1 MRGPPVAVALLLAGA
16 PAAAEDPASPPPGA
30 PPGVP
35 VMPTGKTATEG
46 PAEPDPLRAGMR
58 GWYTFPGVFYT
69 PETRLGGAL
78 VFGIHFG
85 VEEGLATSN
94 AELITYYTQNHQA
107 AAQVRATLCPSRPLL
122 VDVHGEASYF
132 PAPFYGVGPGAP
144 ASAEEWYTNRY
155 VDLRVDSGW
164 TISGALRGGVRL
176 HLRREVGV
184 TREEGGALAQ
194 GDLPGSGDW
203 GAVGVGPVFTW
214 DGRDDRFQPSSGGY
228 VNAAY
233 AYYPSSLAAGVDAF
247 GRAQLDV
254 RWFFSPLARNTLGFQ
269 VMLEGAHGDV
279 PVTVLPNIGGNDT
292 LRGYVDGRYRD
303 DLGYSAQVEWR
314 FPIAGRFRGTVFA
327 GAGGVGHD
335 LAGVT
340 SHAPRPAGGLGLRF
354 RLTSTGAY
362 LRGDVAYGAD
372 GVQIY
377 FLTMEA
383 F

>member
-1 MRGPPVAVALLLAGA
+1 MRAPPVAVALLLAA
-16 PAAAEDPASPPPGA
+16 ATVAAEDPAQAPPPGTPAA
-30 PPGVP
+30 PI
-35 VMPTGKTATEG
+35 GKATVRS
-46 PAEPDPLRAGMR
+46 PAEPDALRAGMR

-78 VFGIHFG
+78 VGGVHFG
-85 VEEGLATSN
+85 AAEGLATSN
-94 AELITYYTQNHQA
+94 AELILYYTQNHQA
-107 AAQVRATLCPSRPLL
+107 AAQAKATFYPNRPLL
-122 VDVHGEASYF
+122 VDFQGEASYF
-132 PAPFYGVGPGAP
+132 PSPYYGIGNEAPL
-144 ASAEEWYTNRY
+144 SAEEQYTNRY
-155 VDLRVDSGW
+155 VDARVDSEW
-164 TISGALRGGVRL
+164 TIAGALRAGIRL
-176 HLRREVGV
+176 HVRREVAV
-184 TREEGGALAQ
+184 KREEGGALAR

-203 GAVGVGPVFTW
+203 GAVGVGPVLTW

-247 GRAQLDV
+247 GKAQLDV
-254 RWFFSPLARNTLGFQ
+254 RWFLSPLARNTLGLG
-269 VMLEGAHGDV
+269 VILEAAHGDV

-303 DLGYSAQVEWR
+303 NLGYSAQVEWR
-314 FPIAGRFRGTVFA
+314 YPIAGRFRGTLFA
-327 GAGGVGHD
+327 GLGGVGHD
-335 LAGVT
+335 LPDVG
-340 SHAPRPAGGLGLRF
+340 SHPPRLAGGAGLRF

-362 LRGDVAYGAD
+362 LRGDVAYGSD